1 MKTVAFI
8 FARSGSKGLPNKNI
22 KLLAGKTLIA
32 YSIEQA
38 LATKRIERVIVSTD
52 SDDIANIALEFGA
65 EVPFLRPSELASD
78 YSPEW
83 LSWRHGLEY
92 LLTSTGSLPKVMVS
106 LPPTSPL
113 RKSQDIDNC
122 LKEFEKNDSDV
133 VVTVTDAHR
142 NPFFNIVKSNLD
154 GSVSL
159 ANDMDKVIFRRQ
171 DAPKLFDLTTVC
183 YVAKPEFVMNHN
195 SIFEGRVKS
204 VHVPMERSIDIDSLL
219 DFQITEFLKIREL
232 DDPCQQ

>member
-1 MKTVAFI
+1 
-8 FARSGSKGLPNKNI
+8 
-22 KLLAGKTLIA
+22 
-32 YSIEQA
+32 
-38 LATKRIERVIVSTD
+38 
-52 SDDIANIALEFGA
+52 
-65 EVPFLRPSELASD
+65 
-78 YSPEW
+78 
-83 LSWRHGLEY
+83 
-92 LLTSTGSLPKVMVS
+92 
-106 LPPTSPL
+106 
-113 RKSQDIDNC
+113 
-122 LKEFEKNDSDV
+122 
-133 VVTVTDAHR
+133 VTDAHR